1 MKNITN
7 ILNKLRTWV
16 KLSVFPFPLSVDK
29 LWSLVKFSVFTFP
42 LSVAKLR
49 TWVKLSVFT
58 FPLSVGKLRTWVK
71 FSVFTFPLS
80 ALISCSQQEFE
91 PTDSMKDTPITIA
104 SAGVAELTTRATI
117 NNDRLE
123 EGSIGVYVY
132 STTGDSYKGDNIKW
146 TYRNGFWEL
155 DDQTVVLFE
164 NNGKKQQIAAYYPYA
179 EPTEGKVQITLPEA
193 YGDDYDNY
201 DYLYGEYAPLNS
213 NPAAIKMKH
222 LMAKVTVNLATG
234 TDIDAWDG
242 IKSVELVDVPCM
254 ADWTLPGATL
264 GEYGTNTNIALYG
277 NGLTY
282 CGYALPNEAEA
293 LALRITTESGRIFAA
308 TASLD
313 NIDTINKT
321 EVLSSGTHYTI
332 SVKVGKDKVT
342 IEQITMGD
350 FDSPFGD
357 GWSDEEEIK

>member
-1 MKNITN
+1 MKTN
-7 ILNKLRTWV
+7 KYIALAALA
-16 KLSVFPFPLSVDK
+16 LSFAACTQEDDFTPQGNQKDVPL
-29 LWSLVKFSVFTFP
+29 
-42 LSVAKLR
+42 A
-49 TWVKLSVFT
+49 
-58 FPLSVGKLRTWVK
+58 
-71 FSVFTFPLS
+71 
-80 ALISCSQQEFE
+80 
-91 PTDSMKDTPITIA
+91 IA

-123 EGSIGVYVY
+123 EGSIGVYMY

-146 TYRNGFWEL
+146 IYNNGYWEL
-155 DDQTVVLFE
+155 DAETVVLFE
-164 NNGKKQQIAAYYPYA
+164 NNGEKQQIAAYYPYA

-201 DYLYGEYAPLNS
+201 DYLYGEYAPLTS
-213 NPAAIKMKH
+213 NPATIKMKH

-264 GEYGTNTNIALYG
+264 SNHSTNADIALYG
-277 NGLTY
+277 NGFTY
-282 CGYALPNEAEA
+282 CGYALPNEAA
-293 LALRITTESGRIFAA
+293 TITLRITTESGRLFTL
-308 TASLD
+308 TALLD
-313 NIDTINKT
+313 NAETTDDT
-321 EVLSSGTHYTI
+321 EVLSSGIHYTI

-342 IEQITMGD
+342 IEQISTSD

-357 GWSDEEEIK
+357 GWNNENDLK

>member
-7 ILNKLRTWV
+7 ITNKLWH
-16 KLSVFPFPLSVDK
+16 
-29 LWSLVKFSVFTFP
+29 LVKF
-42 LSVAKLR
+42 
-49 TWVKLSVFT
+49 SVFT

-80 ALISCSQQEFE
+80 ALISCSQQEIE
-91 PTDSMKDTPITIA
+91 SAGSMKDAPLAIA
-104 SAGVAELTTRATI
+104 SAGVAELTTRVTI
-117 NNDRLE
+117 NNDSLE
-123 EGSIGVYVY
+123 GGSIGVYVY
-132 STTGDSYKGDNIKW
+132 STTGGSYTGDNIKW
-146 TYRNGFWEL
+146 IYNNGYWEL
-155 DDQTVVLFE
+155 DDTTVVLFE
-164 NNGKKQQIAAYYPYA
+164 NNGEKQQIAAYYPYA
-179 EPTEGKVQITLPEA
+179 EPTAGKVQITLPEA

-201 DYLYGEYAPLNS
+201 DYLCGEYAPLTS
-213 NPAAIKMKH
+213 NPATIKMKH
-222 LMAKVTVNLATG
+222 LMAKVTVNVTTG
-234 TDIDAWDG
+234 TDIDAGDG
-242 IKSVELVDVPCM
+242 VKSVELVDVPRT

-277 NGLTY
+277 NGSTY
-282 CGYALPNEAEA
+282 CGYVLPSEAEA
-293 LALRITTESGRIFAA
+293 LALRITTESGRIFTA

-342 IEQITMGD
+342 IEQISTSD

-357 GWSDEEEIK
+357 GWNDEEEIK

>member
-1 MKNITN
+1 MKTEKNMKHITN
-7 ILNKLRTWV
+7 ILN
-16 KLSVFPFPLSVDK
+16 
-29 LWSLVKFSVFTFP
+29 
-42 LSVAKLR
+42 
-49 TWVKLSVFT
+49 
-58 FPLSVGKLRTWVK
+58 KLRTWVK

-80 ALISCSQQEFE
+80 VLISCEQQEIE
-91 PTDSMKDTPITIA
+91 PSGSMKDAPLAIA

-117 NNDRLE
+117 NCDSFE
-123 EGSIGVYVY
+123 GGSIGVYVN
-132 STTGDSYKGDNIKW
+132 SITGGSYTGDNIKW
-146 TYRNGFWEL
+146 IYNNGYWEL

-164 NNGKKQQIAAYYPYA
+164 NNGEKQQIAAYYPYA
-179 EPTEGKVQITLPEA
+179 EPTAGKVQITLPEA

-201 DYLYGEYAPLNS
+201 DYLYGEYAPLTS
-213 NPAAIKMKH
+213 NPATITMKH
-222 LMAKVTVNLATG
+222 LMAKVTVNVTTG

-242 IKSVELVDVPCM
+242 VKSVELVDVPRT

-282 CGYALPNEAEA
+282 CGYALPNEAES
-293 LALRITTESGRIFAA
+293 LALRITMESGRLFTA

-321 EVLSSGTHYTI
+321 EVLSSGIHYTV

-342 IEQITMGD
+342 IEQVSTSD

-357 GWSDEEEIK
+357 GWNDEEEIK